1 MYENAKTYV
10 SNGYR
15 KRWDDYY
22 RVYMGQR
29 VNPSYIGVSEP
40 VIRESHT
47 IIETLVA
54 NIAGGN
60 PKFEFVPT
68 NEEQSRDVEVLNG
81 MLEYYLICNKMG
93 IKTQEWVREMLLYGT
108 GILHIGWEDGK
119 PRIENIA
126 LRDFFVD
133 PTAHNLSDARYA
145 GYEYLA
151 DKKELAKQ
159 QLYDADKDQWVPRYK
174 NLSKVGRNNFQD
186 DTQDGDVMDKKFK
199 DLFKGSPL
207 GEKATENQV
216 HVIRLYDLS
225 TGRLVEIG
233 NKKEFI
239 YDQPTWA
246 QREKIERDVE
256 IQPSP
261 DEEVINAIE
270 SLNDI
275 KPFLPFAVL
284 RDYVDSSQFY
294 GEGEMALLLGDAELL
309 NDYEAMVVDNNAYQ
323 NTPMFWVD
331 PAYSDLIPEIETTPG
346 AVYPI
351 PRNAMGAIERPQL
364 TTDLEAKEV
373 NIMNRMRRSTAAD
386 EAVQGVSQQRSRT
399 TATEIQSQ
407 LTQAQQ
413 RFSTKISNLESEGF
427 AQLGETINKMQ
438 QIFVTSQTA
447 VRIVGPQGIAF
458 KDYDP
463 WEFNGEYQAHV
474 QLETTIQ
481 QKKLEVGQ
489 KNNQIYEV
497 LKENQNLDQT
507 EVDRWIVQQLDPE
520 MTDDKFNK
528 FILKEKPKPEVDPK
542 EYLNLDYK
550 DASPFTKYQIE
561 QKLELQPDPQH
572 LAEAQSGMVG
582 LAADNV
588 NRLDQTVD
596 ADGNPIEGAV
606 APPGVNPVAGM

>member
-10 SNGYR
+10 SQGYR

-68 NEEQSRDVEVLNG
+68 NEEQSKDVEVLNG
-81 MLEYYLICNKMG
+81 MLEYYLICNQMG
-93 IKTQEWVREMLLYGT
+93 IKQQEWVREMLLYGT
-108 GILHIGWEDGK
+108 GILHITWEKGK
-119 PRIENIA
+119 PRIDNIP

-133 PTAHNLSDARYA
+133 PTATDLASARYA
-145 GYEYLA
+145 GFEYLA
-151 DKKELAKQ
+151 SKADLAKQ
-159 QLYDADKDQWVPRYK
+159 EIYDADKDKWVPRYK
-174 NLSKVGRNNFQD
+174 NLNKIGKNNFQD

-199 DLFKGSPL
+199 DLFKGSTL
-207 GEKATENQV
+207 GEKATEDQV
-216 HVIRLYDLS
+216 HVIKLYDLT

-239 YDQPTWA
+239 YDQTTWA
-246 QREKIERDVE
+246 QRDSVSRDVQIE
-256 IQPSP
+256 LSP
-261 DEEVINAIE
+261 DEEMISAIE
-270 SLNDI
+270 SLEKID
-275 KPFLPFAVL
+275 PFLPFAVL

-294 GEGEMALLLGDAELL
+294 GEGEMALLIGDAELL

-323 NTPMFWVD
+323 NTPMYWVD
-331 PAYSDLIPEIETTPG
+331 PAFSDLIPEIETTPG

-364 TTDLEAKEV
+364 TTDLENKEV

-407 LTQAQQ
+407 LSQAQQ
-413 RFSTKISNLESEGF
+413 RFSTKITNLESEGF
-427 AQLGETINKMQ
+427 AQLGSTINKMQ
-438 QIFVTSQTA
+438 QIFVTQQTA
-447 VRIVGPQGIAF
+447 VRIVGPQGVSF

-463 WEFNGEYQAHV
+463 WEFNGEYEAHV

-481 QKKLEVGQ
+481 RKKLEVGQ

-497 LKENQNLDQT
+497 LKENDKLNQV
-507 EVDRWIVQQLDPE
+507 EIDRWITQQLDPE

-528 FILKEKPKPEVDPK
+528 FILPEQPKPEVDPK

-550 DASPFTKYQIE
+550 DATPWTKMQIE
-561 QKLELQPDPQH
+561 KKLELEPDPAHMGEIQNH
-572 LAEAQSGMVG
+572 MINT
-582 LAADNV
+582 AADAV

-596 ADGNPIEGAV
+596 ADGNPIEGV
-606 APPGVNPVAGM
+606 MAPPGMSPVAGM